1 MKRKWYCLIYTN
13 ILARNV
19 QAMAV
24 FPFILIKKKTILSKV
39 ILNHEQ
45 IHLRQQLEML
55 IVPFYVLY
63 LIEYLVR
70 FIQLKNH
77 DRAYRSISFEREAY
91 ANDRN
96 LDYLIDRKFW
106 AWIRYL

>member
-1 MKRKWYCLIYTN
+1 
-13 ILARNV
+13 
-19 QAMAV
+19 MAV
-24 FPFILIKKKTILSKV
+24 FPFIFIKKKTILSEV

-55 IVPFYVLY
+55 IIPFYALY

-70 FIQLKNH
+70 FIQLRSH

-96 LDYLIDRKFW
+96 LDYLKNRKFW
-106 AWIRYL
+106 AWSQYL

>member
-1 MKRKWYCLIYTN
+1 
-13 ILARNV
+13 
-19 QAMAV
+19 MAV
-24 FPFILIKKKTILSKV
+24 FPFILVKKKTILSKA

-63 LIEYLVR
+63 LVEYLIRLV
-70 FIQLKNH
+70 QLGSH

-96 LDYLIDRKFW
+96 LDYLKNRKFC
-106 AWIRYL
+106 AWIQYL